1 VQSNRK
7 ILIADDDARNRK
19 LLETLLTSDGY
30 LVASA
35 NSGQAA
41 LSAAV
46 AEKPDLI
53 LLDLMMPGMDGFEVL
68 RRLKAMPDLQEIDV
82 VMVTALDDTGSRARM
97 EAAGAAGLLLKPVD
111 RWKLKEMLGQLL
123 GGGDAAG

>member
-1 VQSNRK
+1 MQSNRK

>member
-1 VQSNRK
+1 MQSNKK

-97 EAAGAAGLLLKPVD
+97 EAAGAAGLLVKPVD

-123 GGGDAAG
+123 GGGDAPG